1 MKNTKKL
8 KRTLAVVLTLTALLA
23 VASCGKDN
31 TPSPDSSI
39 GDIPTAS
46 ADKGNESENTDSKSE
61 EKDTTAQEDANTT
74 SDSGESSDVVGT
86 PQSDNNEIENNI
98 RDAQE
103 LINDGATDDAKAL
116 IKVLRTRN
124 LTPDQEKRVDKLETQ
139 LISISD

>member
-23 VASCGKDN
+23 VTSCGKDN

>member
-8 KRTLAVVLTLTALLA
+8 KRTLAVALTLTALLT
-23 VASCGKDN
+23 VASCGKNN
-31 TPSPDSSI
+31 TPPQDPSI

-46 ADKGNESENTDSKSE
+46 ADKNDKNENADSKSE
-61 EKDTTAQEDANTT
+61 ENNTAVQEGSNTT
-74 SDSGESSDVVGT
+74 SGSDDSSDVVGT

-103 LINDGATDDAKAL
+103 LINDGATDDAEAL